1 MPISSKR
8 KTDLLAGP
16 YTRLLAELEE
26 SLADLYRLYAEII
39 PSAADF
45 WRRMVVEKES
55 HITLVQNIGEQF
67 QNGEW
72 HFHRP
77 TFTTGA
83 VADSCHHVHAMAE
96 RARRNGVSMRDA
108 LRYALEVERGKIESD
123 FHQIVAADTS
133 ETIEIIESMRGF
145 THTHVRHLENESKRL
160 KWRIVGTKKERK
172 GIKTETRLSRRDIQD
187 TVKVAQAAMIG
198 QLVSLEEA
206 VSYLYNTFSQRLEEA
221 SAYWARIAAEEV
233 QHAAMIRC
241 LYKVLDEGHVFF
253 NVARFKSRALITQ
266 IEWILDLEHDARYE
280 VLSRHTA
287 INTALKVE
295 QSLAERQ
302 FFKTVKSDAPEFK
315 FVAER
320 MTAHSAEHLKRLE
333 EECARTID
341 LGAVAVTPAAALRRK
356 CSDSHVHE
364 LKG

>member
-1 MPISSKR
+1 MRISSRR

-26 SLADLYRLYAEII
+26 SLADLYRAFAEII

-55 HITLVQNIGEQF
+55 HRTLVQNIGEQF
-67 QNGEW
+67 QNGQW

-77 TFTTGA
+77 AFTTGA
-83 VADSCHHVHAMAE
+83 IADSCHQVHAMAE
-96 RARRNGVSMRDA
+96 RVLQRGMSMRDA

-123 FHQIVAADTS
+123 FHQIVASDTS

-145 THTHVRHLENESKRL
+145 THTHVRHLENEAKRI
-160 KWRIVGTKKERK
+160 KWCIGGTKKETK
-172 GIKTETRLSRRDIQD
+172 GNRTERRLSRRDIQD
-187 TVKVAQAAMIG
+187 SIKVAQAEMIG

-206 VSYLYNTFSQRLEEA
+206 VSYLYNTFGQRLEES
-221 SAYWARIAAEEV
+221 SAYWAEIAAEEV
-233 QHAAMIRC
+233 QHATMIRS

-253 NVARFKSRALITQ
+253 DVALFKSRALITQ
-266 IEWILDLEHDARYE
+266 IEWILDLEHEARYE
-280 VLSRHTA
+280 VISRHTA

-320 MTAHSAEHLKRLE
+320 MTSHSAEHLKRLE
-333 EECARTID
+333 DECARTID
-341 LGAVAVTPAAALRRK
+341 LGEAAIEPVAPLNTR
-356 CSDSHVHE
+356 
-364 LKG
+364 